1 MEVANLELAPPL
13 PVSSTSQPKVPP
25 DQVSTLLDWQ
35 VANPAPLK
43 RAVKRL
49 EELAVVLKRLVVV
62 AEVVVDCRAVKFC
75 KVVLPITKRSPE
87 ELMVEVAEPPMERVL
102 PVRED
107 EKKLVEVAWVEV
119 LLVMLLKMWAPVQVG
134 EKAWSTVM
142 VFTALERPVEKV
154 RAGS

>member
-1 MEVANLELAPPL
+1 VEVANLELAPPL

-87 ELMVEVAEPPMERVL
+87 ELMVEVAEPPMFKVL
-102 PVRED
+102 PVKLD
-107 EKKLVEVAWVEV
+107 EKRLVEVAEVVVELPAMFKSPV
-119 LLVMLLKMWAPVQVG
+119 KVEEALVKIMDDVVAETPADG
-134 EKAWSTVM
+134 
-142 VFTALERPVEKV
+142 
-154 RAGS
+154 